1 MKTAIYSSVFT
12 LVCFWSLTV
21 FGQGSCQNNNGGGG
35 YPGGNQQ
42 AYLYENADPY
52 GAGGQGYPGYP
63 GPYANQLPPTYPPAP
78 QYAVPTSNASPQL
91 VAAVAAAAAAPKGP
105 TARITVVSANSSA
118 TALASLKSSAAKL
131 TIVADVPQTVE
142 VAVAEPEPVVV
153 DEKIA
158 SLVGTWKAV
167 ARQGDGQLTTVELH
181 LDNRGWAELTVPGT
195 DGKPSTTKSRVNLD
209 NEELKLTDADKV
221 VSLGK
226 LVDFNTRQMVLERA
240 EGQVT
245 FVRL

>member
-1 MKTAIYSSVFT
+1 
-12 LVCFWSLTV
+12 
-21 FGQGSCQNNNGGGG
+21 
-35 YPGGNQQ
+35 
-42 AYLYENADPY
+42 
-52 GAGGQGYPGYP
+52 
-63 GPYANQLPPTYPPAP
+63 
-78 QYAVPTSNASPQL
+78 
-91 VAAVAAAAAAPKGP
+91 
-105 TARITVVSANSSA
+105 
-118 TALASLKSSAAKL
+118 L